1 VARPLTVRRYI
12 LLGGS
17 MRKIVISFGVAVA
30 AIAAALAGA
39 GTAAASGTPQSPQ
52 SETFLVSCPNMA
64 PFVATSPTPPSRVAT
79 GQTVAV
85 IPQGIFYGRQPASLY
100 MTCSLTVLPSG
111 PTFNDIPI
119 LIAPTSGT
127 SH

>member
-1 VARPLTVRRYI
+1 LPL
-12 LLGGS
+12 LP
-17 MRKIVISFGVAVA
+17 AP
-30 AIAAALAGA
+30 AALAGA
-39 GTAAASGTPQSPQ
+39 GTAAAGTPQSPQ

-64 PFVATSPTPPSRVAT
+64 PFVATSPTPTSRVAT

-85 IPQGIFYGRQPASLY
+85 IPQGIFYGRQPADLY
-100 MTCSLTVLPSG
+100 MTCSLTVLPDG
-111 PTFNDIPI
+111 PTFSDIPI